1 MLSAASHV
9 ALPHSSSA
17 SENPSDDEALP
28 LGACLEQAAAS
39 LLLLS
44 SAAAR
49 IDLDVHRTNVRAP
62 GQFDDADE
70 GGGDEYAY

>member
-28 LGACLEQAAAS
+28 LRACLEQAATS
-39 LLLLS
+39 LLL
-44 SAAAR
+44 AAAPA
-49 IDLDVHRTNVRAP
+49 TRA
-62 GQFDDADE
+62 QWLSE
-70 GGGDEYAY
+70 